1 MHVITKINGKDAL
14 PVRAIPLLTDWQ
26 GLSPDG
32 LAKILAGDSDHWPS
46 FDGLTAHR
54 LHTDGSIEAIPPR
67 WWRSWVVDKLQA
79 ISHTIKAN
87 QTSHETGRQQWRC
100 ASLAQLPAGVFVWRD
115 EFETAHT
122 MEYGPE
128 GARARSN
135 PQGFDP
141 SVHILNFN
149 LHPDPAIATLGMVL
163 EGFNRTADGRPFDYP
178 LKAVDAKR
186 WERFGELSVEEAAF
200 VVAGL
205 EPPPISV
212 IRYQP
217 IPYQESPGATWAR
230 PNEYDDFVRAAT
242 SAIERGIISARSK
255 IQDMHTVQLVELFDV
270 LEWAEAT
277 GFTVA
282 LKLDGPRPAR
292 KSAPVQ
298 SVESDS
304 TPAAEPVADRA
315 STAALDGITT
325 AQVAAIFDDMP
336 YTAENWPRR
345 LSGTKWLQPA
355 QVALGAAGG
364 ATSLWCPATL
374 ARLVHARERGPA
386 RQKTLEALNRKFKSN
401 PVLQP
406 WLAAWNEYYD
416 IFNDAD

>member
-46 FDGLTAHR
+46 FDGLTAYR
-54 LHTDGSIEAIPPR
+54 LQTDGSIEAIPPR
-67 WWRSWVVDKLQA
+67 WWRSWVVRKLNA
-79 ISHTIKAN
+79 ISDAIKAK
-87 QTSHETGRQQWRC
+87 QASHETGYQQWRSE
-100 ASLAQLPAGVFVWRD
+100 SLAQLPAGVFVWRD

-135 PQGFDP
+135 PEGFDP

-149 LHPDPAIATLGMVL
+149 PHPALAIATLGMVL
-163 EGFNRTADGRPFDYP
+163 EGFNRAADGRPFDFP
-178 LKAVDAKR
+178 LTTVDAQR
-186 WERFGELSVEEAAF
+186 WQRFGELSVEEAAF
-200 VVAGL
+200 VVAGF
-205 EPPPISV
+205 EPPPIAV
-212 IRYQP
+212 IRYRP
-217 IPYQESPGATWAR
+217 IPYQERPGATWVR

-242 SAIERGIISARSK
+242 SAIERGNISARSK

-304 TPAAEPVADRA
+304 TPAAAPVVAEGANSAQRRTRRDILTPA
-315 STAALDGITT
+315 IEAAQKECGDPFDAPAVWAVLVQMAQNKKRSLLGVSEDGI
-325 AQVAAIFDDMP
+325 
-336 YTAENWPRR
+336 
-345 LSGTKWLQPA
+345 KWLSANDEPK
-355 QVALGAAGG
+355 
-364 ATSLWCPATL
+364 SLNL
-374 ARLVHARERGPA
+374 NSLRDRLRRM
-386 RQKTLEALNRKFKSN
+386 QKKKR
-401 PVLQP
+401 
-406 WLAAWNEYYD
+406 
-416 IFNDAD
+416 

>member
-32 LAKILAGDSDHWPS
+32 LAKILAGDSDRWPS

-149 LHPDPAIATLGMVL
+149 PHPDPAIATLGMVL
-163 EGFNRTADGRPFDYP
+163 EGFNRAADGRPFDYP

-282 LKLDGPRPAR
+282 LKLDGPSPAR

-315 STAALDGITT
+315 STAAL
-325 AQVAAIFDDMP
+325 V
-336 YTAENWPRR
+336 
-345 LSGTKWLQPA
+345 
-355 QVALGAAGG
+355 AGG
-364 ATSLWCPATL
+364 PDDGEAWKVK
-374 ARLVHARERGPA
+374 ARDRANEIIKRQRERDLHPSQINIADEIAREFREGGIVGAGGKPLTGAYIKRHALKGISSAKGRQLSTSIRRG
-386 RQKTLEALNRKFKSN
+386 K
-401 PVLQP
+401 
-406 WLAAWNEYYD
+406 
-416 IFNDAD
+416 